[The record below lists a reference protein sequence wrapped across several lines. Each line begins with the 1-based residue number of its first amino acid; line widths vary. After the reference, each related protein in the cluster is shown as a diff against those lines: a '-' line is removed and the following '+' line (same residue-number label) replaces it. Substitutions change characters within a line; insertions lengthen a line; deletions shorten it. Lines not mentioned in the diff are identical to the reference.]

1 LRFGLNP
8 LRSMAWAVLPLVV
21 GLSGLP
27 VIAQG
32 AGPAQ
37 IRFIYENPQLQP
49 PKYVVTVG
57 EDGTGHYRSEG
68 GGPASNDLQNM
79 PADPQDRPIHI
90 SKTLREAM
98 FATARKNKLFAVSC
112 DDGAKNIAFQG
123 TKTLQYEGPE
133 GRGSCIYNWSKNA
146 QIDKLTDQFQA
157 VVTTLDEG
165 SKLQRQY
172 EHGRLSL
179 DTELEFLEQMVH
191 EGRAIELENI
201 APILQTLAGD
211 EAVLQRVQ
219 RRARA
224 LLAEAKSD

>member
-1 LRFGLNP
+1 
-8 LRSMAWAVLPLVV
+8 V
-21 GLSGLP
+21 G
-27 VIAQG
+27 
-32 AGPAQ
+32 
-37 IRFIYENPQLQP
+37 
-49 PKYVVTVG
+49 
-57 EDGTGHYRSEG
+57 
-68 GGPASNDLQNM
+68 
-79 PADPQDRPIHI
+79 
-90 SKTLREAM
+90 
-98 FATARKNKLFAVSC
+98 C

-133 GRGSCIYNWSKNA
+133 GRGSCTYNWSKNG
-146 QIDKLTDQFQA
+146 QIDKLTDQFQG

>member
-1 LRFGLNP
+1 
-8 LRSMAWAVLPLVV
+8 MAWAVLPLVV
-21 GLSGLP
+21 ALSGRP

-37 IRFIYENPQLQP
+37 IRFVYENPQLQP

-90 SKTLREAM
+90 SKALREAM

-133 GRGSCIYNWSKNA
+133 GRGSCTYNWSKNA
-146 QIDKLTDQFQA
+146 QIDKLTDQFQG

-179 DTELEFLEQMVH
+179 DTELEFLEQLVH